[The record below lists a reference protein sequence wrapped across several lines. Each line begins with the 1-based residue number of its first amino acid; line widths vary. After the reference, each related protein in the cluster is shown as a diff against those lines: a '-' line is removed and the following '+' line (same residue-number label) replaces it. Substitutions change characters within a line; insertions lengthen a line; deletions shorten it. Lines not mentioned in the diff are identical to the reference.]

1 MPDIIDFNSGTI
13 IEGKASIRDMGEA
26 LLDHIIEVASGKQ
39 TKARLLKQDDFI
51 PWKRGM
57 SL

>member
-1 MPDIIDFNSGTI
+1 LLEYIIKVVSG
-13 IEGKASIRDMGEA
+13 E
-26 LLDHIIEVASGKQ
+26 Q
-39 TKARLLKQDDFI
+39 TKARILGQDDFI